1 MEIVSSHH
9 VIQLSKATP
18 SACMACKL

>member
-18 SACMACKL
+18 PACMACKL